1 MILRSIF
8 SHQGQLNDLYAAITE
23 YLNTHWCSRRKKTFL
38 NRMKM
43 CIFLV
48 LHKYQIFSFSTALQ
62 KLQKIVTCFPEDKL
76 SYIYPD
82 LQIQKVFIIKI
93 LQGVCKLLTSA
104 VFIIF
109 KLYNNLKSVNF
120 AIQCIIAIVRR
131 KAYDRINGIF
141 NHYSWFKYSF
151 KNSCLW
157 VFPKKKQKKNW
168 HQKSKMRIKSVQNI
182 Y

>member
-8 SHQGQLNDLYAAITE
+8 SHRGQLNDLYAAITE
-23 YLNTHWCSRRKKTFL
+23 YSNTHWCSRRKKHAL
-38 NRMKM
+38 RARAWKLLIRMKM

-48 LHKYQIFSFSTALQ
+48 LHKYQIFSFSTDLQ

-104 VFIIF
+104 VCIIL
-109 KLYNNLKSVNF
+109 LYNNLKYVNF
-120 AIQCIIAIVRR
+120 AIQCIIAIARR
-131 KAYDRINGIF
+131 KAYDRINLIF
-141 NHYSWFKYSF
+141 LSLFLVLIF
-151 KNSCLW
+151 L
-157 VFPKKKQKKNW
+157 
-168 HQKSKMRIKSVQNI
+168 
-182 Y
+182 